1 MKPRP
6 LPFDRGSFRDR
17 SSRVFYQ
24 NGRVRRFLDAGAL
37 REWDSLHHSPLYP
50 RLLAEKRIGSTF
62 RVEADPGT
70 LTPPWVAVLEHDRIP
85 FISYPYEWSFGMLQD
100 AAAAHLEL
108 IVAALEEDF
117 ILRDCSP
124 FNIQWTGTRPLFI
137 DIPSFARHQSGDV
150 WAGYQQFCRTFLY
163 PLLFQAYKGIA
174 FQRWLRSSLE
184 GIPAEEMTRLFFWW
198 EFFLPGL
205 LSDVFLAARLERS
218 WSKTDRTI
226 RTEMRDAGFPK
237 GFIATNV
244 RRLLGIV
251 RGLRVKR
258 DPSEWCDYANER
270 NYSAEDYAAKKD
282 FVKSVCAHR
291 SWDLVWDLGCNTG
304 DFSLIAADHASCVV
318 AIDAD
323 DGVVENLYRRLKSR
337 KDTRVLPLVMN
348 LADPSPAQGWA
359 GRERKSLTA
368 RGKPELV
375 MALALLHHLVIGA
388 NVPLAEAVGWLASL
402 GAELVVEFVGK
413 EDAMVQRL
421 LLNRED
427 IFTEYDR
434 ANFES
439 LLDPYFQI
447 KKKIPLVGGGRWLYH
462 AVPKPSAAP
471 RL

>member
-1 MKPRP
+1 MKTPP
-6 LPFDRGSFRDR
+6 LRFDRGSFRDR

-50 RLLAEKRIGSTF
+50 RLLAEKRIGSTH
-62 RVEADPGT
+62 RVEPGTGT

-108 IVAALEEDF
+108 IATALEEDF

-137 DIPSFARHQSGDV
+137 DIPSFARSQGDEV
-150 WAGYQQFCRTFLY
+150 WVGYQQFCRTFLF

-184 GIPAEEMTRLFFWW
+184 GIPAEDMTRLFFWW
-198 EFFLPGL
+198 EFFRPGL

-218 WSKTDRTI
+218 WAKTDRTI

-237 GFIATNV
+237 EFIAKNV

-251 RGLRVKR
+251 RGLPVKR
-258 DPSEWCDYANER
+258 DLSKWSDYATER
-270 NYSAEDYAAKKD
+270 NYSPEDYIAKKS
-282 FVKSVCAHR
+282 FVKSVCARR
-291 SWDLVWDLGCNTG
+291 SWNLVWDLGCNTG

-318 AIDAD
+318 AMDAD
-323 DGVVENLYRRLKSR
+323 DGVVEILYRRLKTTG
-337 KDTRVLPLVMN
+337 DTRVLPLVMN

-368 RGKPELV
+368 RGKPDLV

-388 NVPLAEAVGWLASL
+388 NVPLGDAVSWLASL
-402 GAELVVEFVGK
+402 GSELVVEFVGK
-413 EDAMVQRL
+413 EDTMVQRL

-427 IFTEYDR
+427 IFTDYDR
-434 ANFES
+434 PHFEA
-439 LLDPYFQI
+439 LLETHYRI
-447 KKKIPLVGGGRWLYH
+447 EKRIPLVQGGRWLYH
-462 AVPKPSAAP
+462 AVPKSTA
-471 RL
+471 